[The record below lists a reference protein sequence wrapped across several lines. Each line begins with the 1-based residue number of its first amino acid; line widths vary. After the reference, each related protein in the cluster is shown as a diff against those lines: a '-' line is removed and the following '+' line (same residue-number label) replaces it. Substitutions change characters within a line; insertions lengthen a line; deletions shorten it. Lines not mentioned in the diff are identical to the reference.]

1 MKCHALFLRDGLDQ
15 GDEKTK
21 TTTVQP
27 FVDGRIDESVVEWYE
42 IDASPIISNKC
53 RLSHHGSE
61 KKENPE
67 SCTTTSFVNKGFVA
81 LKLQDYFG
89 VNEVVENM
97 NIDDNVIRSGVESF
111 WKSTEGMT
119 LLNSRFPSNDN
130 LSVLPTHI
138 TRRKVPPD
146 GMTLVHIDYPPSHDL
161 LTLSTEWWSRW
172 KQIFLKHELICGH
185 ERIQEIMKDDKDF
198 DPQTLSNF
206 FDLVGVVTVWICLQ
220 PKGKPIAN
228 YPLLV
233 ADASTV
239 CKENTRIYK
248 VGKKHSVG
256 ATFSKSMKWYHV
268 QEMVMGDVWLFDTMQ
283 CPHVSVDLKTTS
295 DAVGFERISAEIRC
309 LVLKNK

>member
-1 MKCHALFLRDGLDQ
+1 MKCHALFLRAKQ
-15 GDEKTK
+15 GQVDEKTN

-27 FVDGRIDESVVEWYE
+27 FLDDGRIDETVVEWYE
-42 IDASPIISNKC
+42 IDASPVLCSKKC
-53 RLSHHGSE
+53 RQTSSGS
-61 KKENPE
+61 KKGDPD
-67 SCTTTSFVNKGFVA
+67 SSTITSFANKGFVT

-89 VNEVVENM
+89 VNEAVENI
-97 NIDDNVIRSGVESF
+97 NEKVIRSGVEKF

-119 LLNSRFPSNDN
+119 LLNSRFSSGDN
-130 LSVLPTHI
+130 FGVLPTHI

-172 KQIFLKHELICGH
+172 KQIFLKHELILGH
-185 ERIQEIMKDDKDF
+185 ERILEVMKDGKDF

-239 CKENTRIYK
+239 GKGNARIYK
-248 VGKKHSVG
+248 IGKKHSVG
-256 ATFSKSMKWYHV
+256 VTFSKSMKWYHV
-268 QEMVMGDVWLFDTMQ
+268 QEMVMGDVWIFDTMH
-283 CPHVSVDLKTTS
+283 CPHVSVDLKTIS
-295 DAVGFERISAEIRC
+295 DDVGFERISAEVRC
-309 LVLKNK
+309 LVLNHK